1 MLDKKNIFTNV
12 ISQSSIDQIF
22 NTARVEEVI
31 GDFVQLKRTGAN
43 LKGLSPFTDEKT
55 PSFVVSPAKQIWKD
69 FSTGKGGNV
78 VTFLMEIEQY
88 SYPEALRWLAKKY
101 QIEIEEDN
109 TFDPERDE
117 VAKNK
122 ESLFLVTEAANQ
134 FFQHQL
140 HETEEGKAIGLSY
153 FKERGFSKSTIEKFQ
168 LGYSPASWDAFAQYG
183 EAKGYSKKV
192 LEQSGLVVYKDDKK
206 FDRFRERVIFP
217 IFSYSGRTLG
227 FGGRILRNDRK
238 NAAKYLNSPEND
250 IYHKSKILYGLF
262 QAKQRIVK
270 NNECLLVEGYTDVIS
285 LHQAGIENVVA
296 SSGTALTKDQ
306 ILLIK
311 RLTPNITI
319 LYDGDAAGIRASF
332 RGIDLILEQE
342 MNVRVLL
349 FPDGEDPDSF
359 AQKHSEEDIKSFI
372 KENSTD
378 FIRFKAKILMDET
391 KNDPIKKAALTRDI
405 VQSISL
411 IPNLIQQEIYI
422 EETAKLMQLSS
433 EVLFKEL
440 AQHSNRQKV
449 SASKKQTQTSTN
461 LSVSKSNVKEV
472 VDPISVIEEKIIQ
485 LILQFG
491 DKVISLRD
499 ENNDSYETTVI
510 EEIIQQLSVDQLQL
524 QNPFYQKILDEVMFG
539 YENDELRTG
548 DFFIKMMDEEITN
561 FTSKALISPYHVSKN
576 WKEKQQIFIKDIEH
590 NVDREV
596 RDTLLNFKSLYIQ
609 NQIKNLLPLTQS
621 EDFDGQARVEL
632 LEKVMKLTKIKN
644 YLNHFLN
651 RIV

>member
-1 MLDKKNIFTNV
+1 M

>member
-1 MLDKKNIFTNV
+1 M

-168 LGYSPASWDAFAQYG
+168 LGYSPTSWDAFAQYG